1 MDSCTCL
8 HQIFWNTIPVP
19 VGPALVAL
27 LVSVLFARALKRYED
42 ISDSDSGCT
51 SYDDTEGGFVD
62 EMRNGA
68 NDGAYDGAYDKAY
81 DHAYAATLEDYCDAS
96 EASGRSEEA
105 EYSEEIDDAG
115 EERDDAG
122 EESDDAGEERDDAGE
137 ESDDAGSYENLGNSV
152 VEPRKRTVTDFF
164 VRKSPEFIDGSKSS

>member
-122 EESDDAGEERDDAGE
+122 EESDDAG
-137 ESDDAGSYENLGNSV
+137 SYENLGNSV